1 MELDYFVA
9 DIIQSQ
15 LNLVQKETS
24 PEKSPKVLNSQP
36 ATMSS
41 PTERTGNYMDISTA
55 IILLSVVI
63 TVQNQDS
70 IGKAATF
77 IINGTK
83 NKECKR

>member
-1 MELDYFVA
+1 MA

-15 LNLVQKETS
+15 LHLVQKETS
-24 PEKSPKVLNSQP
+24 PENSPKVLNSQS

-41 PTERTGNYMDISTA
+41 PTERTGNYMDSDTA
-55 IILLSVVI
+55 IILLSVFI
-63 TVQNQDS
+63 PVQNQDS
-70 IGKAATF
+70 IGKAPTF